1 MGLDLKKMREQQA
14 HIQSAA
20 GGGDDKLFLYAEKL
34 KPEEFVKPM
43 PDLIGSLNGSYYVE
57 QVIWWIN
64 GKMYLSNAT
73 FNEDCVIQEEY
84 DKAKKLAE
92 KDEDIEELLNKKN
105 DKKAPLIQKQV
116 RFLVPVLHLDLE
128 FNSRDTEAVDKVS
141 IQDDRVKV
149 LVMRVK
155 LMDEFHRVIISKTVN
170 KKGGWG
176 AMDKETGSIIQI
188 GKEGSG
194 LNTRYYAQFFEKM
207 EDDDVYEVLS
217 DDKYYKEGA
226 IPDIWKLTKDMRKSD
241 EFLRSAIRNYLYGE
255 EMLEDD
261 SKKSDEDEDEK
272 PAKKSKRVSEDEEDE
287 RPAKSKS
294 KRVLEEDEDEEEER
308 PAKKA
313 KKRVV
318 EEDDEE
324 EEEEDEKLSKKPKQ
338 RSVVDDIENEL
349 NNLD

>member
-241 EFLRSAIRNYLYGE
+241 G
-255 EMLEDD
+255 
-261 SKKSDEDEDEK
+261 DEDEK
-272 PAKKSKRVSEDEEDE
+272 PAKKSKRVSEDEEDD
-287 RPAKSKS
+287 RPVKSKS
-294 KRVLEEDEDEEEER
+294 KRVVEEDEDEEEER

-324 EEEEDEKLSKKPKQ
+324 EEEEDEKPAKKPKQ

-349 NNLD
+349 NDLD